1 MASIHSVIN
10 YQSQKPKLI
19 VVPSANMPAAIQGD
33 NGYTY
38 YKLTTNAM
46 YQNSSIYFQ
55 TVEALPNGLS
65 IQILA
70 IGGGGSG
77 ANANSGTSG
86 KMTGGG
92 GAGGLL
98 FSTFDYTVSGNTF
111 NFISVGAGGANT
123 VGTSTVG
130 KAGGTTSFSYSY
142 TSTTYSIPGGGYG
155 GYNGTATVGGGN
167 GGNGACGGGGAPQ
180 SKIVSTNQGI
190 GGTASMGYAGGTSY
204 SNTLGSAVGAGGGG
218 MGGPGV
224 SGSASTVNACDG
236 GPGVAPAAVSFLNS
250 VSSTT
255 FCVGGAGCSLASPY
269 YIIGTVISNTYG
281 SGGNANHN
289 YSSAPTTAT
298 TGQDGVIYF
307 AYKIK

>member
-38 YKLTTNAM
+38 YKLTTSN
-46 YQNSSIYFQ
+46 QNSSIYFQ
-55 TVEALPNGLS
+55 NVEANGGLS

-77 ANANSGTSG
+77 GYNSQAFAGG
-86 KMTGGG
+86 PIPGGG
-92 GAGGLL
+92 GAGGLQ
-98 FSTFDYTVSGNTF
+98 TFLIDYTVSGNTF
-111 NFISVGAGGANT
+111 NFISIGAGGANT
-123 VGTSTVG
+123 VGSNTMG
-130 KAGGTTSFSYSY
+130 IAGGTTAFSYK
-142 TSTTYSIPGGGYG
+142 STTYSILGGGYG
-155 GYNGTATVGGGN
+155 GGGGATIIN
-167 GGNGACGGGGAPQ
+167 GGNGACGGGGG
-180 SKIVSTNQGI
+180 SKGANYSVIGS
-190 GGTASMGYAGGTSY
+190 GGTGTVGYVGGSSFSSTS
-204 SNTLGSAVGAGGGG
+204 TAAVGGGGGG
-218 MGGPGV
+218 MGSVGV
-224 SGSASTVNACDG
+224 SGTSSTSSACSG
-236 GPGVAPAAVSFLNS
+236 GSGFVPGTAISFLNT

-255 FCVGGAGCSLASPY
+255 FCIGGYGCTYIASPRSFS
-269 YIIGTVISNTYG
+269 IGTTISTTYG

-289 YSSAPTTAT
+289 LSTAPTTVT